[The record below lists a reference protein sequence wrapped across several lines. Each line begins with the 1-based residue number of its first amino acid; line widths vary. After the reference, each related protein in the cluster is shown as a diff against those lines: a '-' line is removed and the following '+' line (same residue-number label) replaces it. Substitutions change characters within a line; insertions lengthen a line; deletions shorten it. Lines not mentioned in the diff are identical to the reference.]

1 MAAPV
6 LDDARR
12 RFGDFALD
20 YVFISLHP
28 VTAEEM
34 DRLSRIVLGIEGL
47 LAQLAFFT
55 EKDDAELPELIEK
68 ARALRAGAAA
78 ILAVA
83 GLDSSWDQRERE
95 TIVLSS
101 RDSAAAV
108 QALLDPPEPND
119 ALRQAFKEYKAI
131 VSL

>member
-12 RFGDFALD
+12 QFGDYALE

-28 VTAEEM
+28 VTAGEM
-34 DRLSRIVLGIEGL
+34 ERLSRIVHGTERL
-47 LAQLAFFT
+47 LAQLAPSASHG
-55 EKDDAELPELIEK
+55 DADLSELIEK

-83 GLDSSWDQRERE
+83 GLDSSWDQGVRE
-95 TIVLSS
+95 TIVLSA
-101 RDSAAAV
+101 RDSAAVV
-108 QALLDPPEPND
+108 QALIEPPEPND
-119 ALRQAFKEYKAI
+119 ALRQALKEYKAI
-131 VSL
+131 VSV